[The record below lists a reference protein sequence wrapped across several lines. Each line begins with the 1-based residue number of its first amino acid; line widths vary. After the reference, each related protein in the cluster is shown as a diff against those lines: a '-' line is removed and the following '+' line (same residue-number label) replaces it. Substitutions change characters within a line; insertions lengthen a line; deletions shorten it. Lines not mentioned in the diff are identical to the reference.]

1 MFKIIN
7 SLFQCHS
14 SLSIV
19 FLSIS
24 DWKLSVGMNDGTSEL
39 DFQHYASQPQSNLKS
54 VSVSVI

>member
-1 MFKIIN
+1 MFEIIN

-24 DWKLSVGMNDGTSEL
+24 DWNSSVGMNDGTSER
-39 DFQHYASQPQSNLKS
+39 DYASQPQSNLKS